1 MKQKSQKK
9 FDRQIL
15 WMPSVLLCL
24 CMLVLSLSAC
34 TKTYVTSEWEE
45 VISEGKPEGI
55 IDSATGEKPAENTAP
70 QSNSSS
76 GIKDS
81 EKDSNTD
88 NTVSVG
94 EQESYYVHSTEAM
107 RKASVL
113 NKGDTT
119 RLASKIKA
127 ALKDKKH
134 NTTIACFGDS
144 ITEGSAASSMSKHY
158 SSLFRDWWS
167 KNISSAVTLINKGIG
182 GTVSYFGLH
191 WADEAI
197 LKHKPDII
205 FIEYV
210 NDKDEDKDSLYAMDS
225 LVRKCLSLDNK
236 PAVILLEMSYNLNG
250 TLSNA
255 QKTHMKVAKPYG
267 VPVISW
273 RDAIKNPI
281 LNGELKW
288 RDVSPDI
295 VHPNDK
301 GHALLT
307 ELMVSYVSSV
317 VPQAATA
324 GEPKAFSAAAVT
336 DERYKNAKILDRDNL
351 TAVDE
356 GSFTAVAKA
365 DPFRNGW
372 ATTSGGSITFKM
384 SFKTLGLIMHK
395 TNDGVNGKI
404 TVEVDGKK
412 IIFDG
417 SDEIDG
423 NWNESYDNIW
433 AKRLYTY
440 DSYAERTVKVTV
452 VNGALDDFKI
462 LGWMVS

>member
-1 MKQKSQKK
+1 MKQKLQKK
-9 FDRQIL
+9 LNKQIMR
-15 WMPSVLLCL
+15 MPSVLLCL
-24 CMLVLSLSAC
+24 CILVLSLSGC
-34 TKTYVTSEWEE
+34 TKTYVTSEWNE
-45 VISEGKPEGI
+45 VISENMPESI
-55 IDSATGEKPAENTAP
+55 IDSATNEKPAENASP

-76 GIKDS
+76 GIKDNG
-81 EKDSNTD
+81 KDSNTD

-107 RKASVL
+107 RKASIL

-127 ALKDKKH
+127 ALNDKKH

-144 ITEGSAASSMSKHY
+144 ITAGSAASSMSKHY
-158 SSLFRDWWS
+158 SSLFRDWWNN
-167 KNISSAVTLINKGIG
+167 NISSAVTLINKGVG
-182 GTVSYFGLH
+182 GTISYFGLH

-317 VPQAATA
+317 VPQAATV
-324 GEPKAFSAAAVT
+324 GEPTAFSAAAVT
-336 DERYKNAKILDRDNL
+336 DELYKNAKILDRNNL

>member
-1 MKQKSQKK
+1 MKQKLQKK
-9 FDRQIL
+9 LNKQIMR
-15 WMPSVLLCL
+15 MPSVLLCL
-24 CMLVLSLSAC
+24 CILVLSLSGC
-34 TKTYVTSEWEE
+34 TKTYVTSEWNE
-45 VISEGKPEGI
+45 VISENMPESI
-55 IDSATGEKPAENTAP
+55 IDSATNEKPAENASP

-76 GIKDS
+76 GIKDNG
-81 EKDSNTD
+81 KDSNTD

-94 EQESYYVHSTEAM
+94 KQESYYVHSTEAM
-107 RKASVL
+107 RKASIL

-127 ALKDKKH
+127 ALNDKKH

-144 ITEGSAASSMSKHY
+144 ITAGSAASSMSKHY
-158 SSLFRDWWS
+158 SSLFRDWWNN
-167 KNISSAVTLINKGIG
+167 NISSAVTLINKGVG
-182 GTVSYFGLH
+182 GTISYFGLH

-317 VPQAATA
+317 VPQAATV
-324 GEPKAFSAAAVT
+324 GEPTAFSAAAVT
-336 DERYKNAKILDRDNL
+336 DELYKNAKILDRNNL

-404 TVEVDGKK
+404 TVEVDDKK

>member
-1 MKQKSQKK
+1 MKQKLQKK
-9 FDRQIL
+9 LNKQIMR
-15 WMPSVLLCL
+15 MPSVLLCL
-24 CMLVLSLSAC
+24 CILVLSLSGC
-34 TKTYVTSEWEE
+34 TKTYVTSEWNE
-45 VISEGKPEGI
+45 VISENMPESI
-55 IDSATGEKPAENTAP
+55 IDSATNEKPAENASP

-76 GIKDS
+76 GIKDNG
-81 EKDSNTD
+81 KDSNTD

-107 RKASVL
+107 RKASIL

-127 ALKDKKH
+127 ALNDKKH

-144 ITEGSAASSMSKHY
+144 ITAGSAASSMSKHY
-158 SSLFRDWWS
+158 SSLFRDWWNN
-167 KNISSAVTLINKGIG
+167 NISSAVTLINKGVG
-182 GTVSYFGLH
+182 GTISYFGLH

-210 NDKDEDKDSLYAMDS
+210 NDKDEDKDYLYAMDS

-317 VPQAATA
+317 VPQAATV
-324 GEPKAFSAAAVT
+324 GEPTAFSAAAVT
-336 DERYKNAKILDRDNL
+336 DELYKNAKILDRNNL

>member
-1 MKQKSQKK
+1 MKQKLQKK
-9 FDRQIL
+9 LNKQIMR
-15 WMPSVLLCL
+15 MPSVLLCL
-24 CMLVLSLSAC
+24 CILVLSLSGC
-34 TKTYVTSEWEE
+34 TKTYVTSEWNE
-45 VISEGKPEGI
+45 VISENMPESI
-55 IDSATGEKPAENTAP
+55 IDSATNEKPAENASP

-76 GIKDS
+76 GIKDNG
-81 EKDSNTD
+81 KDSNTD

-107 RKASVL
+107 RKASIL

-127 ALKDKKH
+127 ALNDKKH

-144 ITEGSAASSMSKHY
+144 ITAGSAASSMSKHY
-158 SSLFRDWWS
+158 SSLFRDWWNN
-167 KNISSAVTLINKGIG
+167 NISSAVTLINKGVG
-182 GTVSYFGLH
+182 GTISYFGLH

-255 QKTHMKVAKPYG
+255 QKTHMKIAKPYG

-317 VPQAATA
+317 VPQAATV
-324 GEPKAFSAAAVT
+324 GEPTAFSAAAVT
-336 DERYKNAKILDRDNL
+336 DELYKNAKILDRNNL

>member
-1 MKQKSQKK
+1 MKQKLQKK
-9 FDRQIL
+9 LNRQIL
-15 WMPSVLLCL
+15 CMPSILLCL
-24 CMLVLSLSAC
+24 CILVLSLSGC
-34 TKTYVTSEWEE
+34 TKTYVTSEWNE
-45 VISEGKPEGI
+45 VISENMPESI

-70 QSNSSS
+70 HSNSSS

-81 EKDSNTD
+81 GKDSNTD

-127 ALKDKKH
+127 ALNDKKH

-167 KNISSAVTLINKGIG
+167 NNISSAVTLINKGVG
-182 GTVSYFGLH
+182 GTISYFGLH

-236 PAVILLEMSYNLNG
+236 PAVILLEMSYNMNG

-307 ELMVSYVSSV
+307 ELMVSVKTNVGTNEVS
-317 VPQAATA
+317 
-324 GEPKAFSAAAVT
+324 G
-336 DERYKNAKILDRDNL
+336 LNL
-351 TAVDE
+351 TTYIKGD
-356 GSFTAVAKA
+356 A
-365 DPFRNGW
+365 DYDG
-372 ATTSGGSITFKM
+372 TVSIADMVRCYK
-384 SFKTLGLIMHK
+384 
-395 TNDGVNGKI
+395 
-404 TVEVDGKK
+404 
-412 IIFDG
+412 
-417 SDEIDG
+417 
-423 NWNESYDNIW
+423 
-433 AKRLYTY
+433 
-440 DSYAERTVKVTV
+440 V
-452 VNGALDDFKI
+452 VNAMAEDADFNADTDNNGMLEDADISEIRNI
-462 LGWMVS
+462 LLNMF